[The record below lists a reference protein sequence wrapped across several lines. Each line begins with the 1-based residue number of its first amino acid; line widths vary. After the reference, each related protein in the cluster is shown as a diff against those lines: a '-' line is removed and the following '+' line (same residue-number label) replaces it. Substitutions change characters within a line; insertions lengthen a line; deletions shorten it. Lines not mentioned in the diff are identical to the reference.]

1 MAENPYAWDYDYK
14 KHYFEAF
21 EKFEKEG
28 DGNDSIGRF
37 LAYKSTGDAFSTEP
51 ECIGSSKD
59 VLSDALSL
67 PDSDGDAWEKAR
79 GEDKLEKGSM
89 SLLIGYDAMN
99 SFATTFNCSLH
110 VLYPDDFNDY
120 RIKRKEKDPCKRCAS
135 WREGLAFFEEHAQRP
150 PRAKGTDDLWKQ
162 LEWFA
167 KLAHTIGNFT
177 FIPYIKPS
185 KGTTFNSGRGYY
197 GLPHVGQSG
206 QTGQVYDYWDLSLE
220 WLKKHWGSYAVEE
233 IPIEFEEYV
242 ELARLEFYC
251 VGNKAVE
258 KFLDEA
264 RESTSPASVI
274 EEYKELREEAEEGGC
289 SVESFWTGH
298 KLDDP
303 DSYLHRDEDS
313 SHQIA
318 EFLNAVNMR
327 IEARGRLLIA
337 LHALHE
343 SKRR

>member
-120 RIKRKEKDPCKRCAS
+120 RIKSGGRVWRFSRNMRSGPLERKGRTIYGSS
-135 WREGLAFFEEHAQRP
+135 WSGLR
-150 PRAKGTDDLWKQ
+150 
-162 LEWFA
+162 
-167 KLAHTIGNFT
+167 
-177 FIPYIKPS
+177 S
-185 KGTTFNSGRGYY
+185 S
-197 GLPHVGQSG
+197 
-206 QTGQVYDYWDLSLE
+206 
-220 WLKKHWGSYAVEE
+220 
-233 IPIEFEEYV
+233 PIRS
-242 ELARLEFYC
+242 A
-251 VGNKAVE
+251 
-258 KFLDEA
+258 
-264 RESTSPASVI
+264 TSPLS
-274 EEYKELREEAEEGGC
+274 R
-289 SVESFWTGH
+289 T
-298 KLDDP
+298 
-303 DSYLHRDEDS
+303 
-313 SHQIA
+313 
-318 EFLNAVNMR
+318 
-327 IEARGRLLIA
+327 
-337 LHALHE
+337 
-343 SKRR
+343 